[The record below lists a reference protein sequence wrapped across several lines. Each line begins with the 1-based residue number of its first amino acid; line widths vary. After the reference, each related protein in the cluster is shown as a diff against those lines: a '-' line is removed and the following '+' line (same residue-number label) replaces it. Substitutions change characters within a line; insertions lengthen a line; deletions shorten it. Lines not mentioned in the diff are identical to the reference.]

1 MTLGISGIPVRRPT
15 SRLFRQHQPSRRPAD
30 AKTIPIVVIAEE
42 MLEVGLV
49 TSLAR
54 PDGNT
59 TGVSGFVP
67 ELDGKRVE
75 ILGRNRG
82 AMR

>member
-1 MTLGISGIPVRRPT
+1 
-15 SRLFRQHQPSRRPAD
+15 
-30 AKTIPIVVIAEE
+30 

-54 PDGNT
+54 PDDNT

-67 ELDGKRVE
+67 ELDGKRVQ
-75 ILGRNRG
+75 ILVKQYQGFD
-82 AMR
+82 